1 MRTPTYESTPPRL
14 ALALAAFVLAS
25 ASLATLVWIPAI
37 TDDGSTTAA
46 VATPS
51 TRPPTAQAR
60 PGVLDA
66 RSATN
71 DAHPAKRGT

>member
-1 MRTPTYESTPPRL
+1 MRTSTYESTLPRL
-14 ALALAAFVLAS
+14 ALALAAFLLAS
-25 ASLATLVWIPAI
+25 ASLAMLVWLPAI
-37 TDDGSTTAA
+37 TGDGSTTAA
-46 VATPS
+46 IAARS

-60 PGVLDA
+60 PGLHA